1 MKNLKTTVLLAI
13 ISGSLLT
20 GCDQM
25 SYTFDPSIDQMCAD
39 KIMGTELAESL
50 SGKEKKE
57 QKQKM
62 IDRVKTECTK

>member
-1 MKNLKTTVLLAI
+1 MKNLKMTILLAS
-13 ISGSLLT
+13 ISVVLLT

-25 SYTFDPSIDQMCAD
+25 TYTFDPSIDQMCAD

-50 SGKEKKE
+50 SGKERKE

-62 IDRVKTECTK
+62 IDRVKAECTK